1 MTTVVFQVLSVLAS
15 LGSLAMCLMTVVF
28 LMAGGANSTEKQVH
42 ELKMMMLG
50 AAIVTLLGVAG
61 AVWAFIKA
69 RYGLA
74 AALGALPAVLCIGL
88 LAWLFVTEY

>member
-1 MTTVVFQVLSVLAS
+1 MTTVLFQVLSVLTS

-28 LMAGGANSTEKQVH
+28 LLACGANSTPKQIH

-61 AVWAFIKA
+61 AIWAFIKA

-74 AALGALPAVLCIGL
+74 TALGAFPAAACIGL
-88 LAWLFVTEY
+88 LIWLYVTEY